1 MNLLWYPSLFFLGR
15 VLIGVK
21 VQLQLLTATVKLF
34 LKKGSGAQDL
44 VTRLLK
50 TATSECDNPDIRDRA
65 YVYWRLLS
73 ASGQVAKTVV
83 LSEKPPINANQQ
95 VLSPRLLDELVGE
108 LGSLASVYHKPAD
121 SFVGKG
127 RFGADAVQRRAI
139 EYVTLNEGR

>member
-1 MNLLWYPSLFFLGR
+1 M
-15 VLIGVK
+15 
-21 VQLQLLTATVKLF
+21 QLQLLTATVKLF
-34 LKKGSGAQDL
+34 LKKGAGAQEL
-44 VTRLLK
+44 VQRLLK

-73 ASGQVAKTVV
+73 ASSQVAKTVV

-95 VLSPRLLDELVGE
+95 ILSDRLLNELIGE
-108 LGSLASVYHKPAD
+108 LGSLASVYHKPKD

-139 EYVTLNEGR
+139 E